1 MAFGSY
7 KKLDEI
13 ALQFKIK
20 IENNNFVR
28 LFPYEVNPLFV
39 DELSFVL
46 QKINVRVSEAA
57 IGEFLIAPILKEI
70 WRNYA
75 DFLLIW
81 SHVALS
87 FDQEFTGY
95 PDYLFTKKTELGM
108 VQDKPYLMVV
118 EAKKDDFEAGWAQCA
133 AALLAAQQIN
143 QNENMV
149 LYGIVSNGDGWQFGK
164 LQAHNFV
171 RDTRTF
177 GISDLNELFGALQFV
192 FEASKEQAI
201 NN

>member
-7 KKLDEI
+7 KSLGEVARQFRIKVENENFLEI
-13 ALQFKIK
+13 TPFETAQAFK
-20 IENNNFVR
+20 
-28 LFPYEVNPLFV
+28 
-39 DELSFVL
+39 DELAFVL
-46 QKINVRVSEAA
+46 SNIYVRASEAA
-57 IGEFLIAPILKEI
+57 IGEFLIVPILKEI
-70 WRNYA
+70 WRNYK
-75 DFLLIW
+75 DYLLIW
-81 SHVALS
+81 SHVALVL
-87 FDQEFTGY
+87 DQEFSGY
-95 PDYLFTKKTELGM
+95 PDYLFTKRTELGM

-164 LQAHNFV
+164 LQAKSFI

-177 GISDLNELFGALQFV
+177 GISDLDELFGALNFV
-192 FEASKEQAI
+192 FDKAKEQAI
-201 NN
+201 KF